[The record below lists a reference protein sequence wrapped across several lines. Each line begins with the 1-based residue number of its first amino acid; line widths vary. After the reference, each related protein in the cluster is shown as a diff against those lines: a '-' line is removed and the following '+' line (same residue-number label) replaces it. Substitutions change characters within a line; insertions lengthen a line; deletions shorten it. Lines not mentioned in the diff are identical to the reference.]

1 MHKDQPGR
9 DQTYA
14 QLVATITLVSVPRN
28 ADFFEKQ
35 EGLFCGAHAIN
46 NAHNGPVVTPVQMH
60 ELERLC
66 RERSQQ
72 EITAVTNVG
81 RAHDEAEDVDLA
93 GEQSPLGNFQVQL
106 MESVCRQLGTFV
118 RLLLSV
124 VPARPSPLFAL
135 N

>member
-1 MHKDQPGR
+1 M
-9 DQTYA
+9 
-14 QLVATITLVSVPRN
+14 
-28 ADFFEKQ
+28 
-35 EGLFCGAHAIN
+35 
-46 NAHNGPVVTPVQMH
+46 
-60 ELERLC
+60 
-66 RERSQQ
+66 
-72 EITAVTNVG
+72 TNVG